1 MSNTIR
7 VYRIDITVH
16 IKIDEC
22 KTCSS
27 YILSTEMNTESS
39 IVYSKR
45 KVDLKRFF
53 LNDVAVSII
62 VILDSDCRSYY
73 CVTVFNPNQF
83 AECSFMVPCFV
94 LIV

>member
-7 VYRIDITVH
+7 VYRIDVTVN

-45 KVDLKRFF
+45 KVDLTRFF
-53 LNDVAVSII
+53 K
-62 VILDSDCRSYY
+62 
-73 CVTVFNPNQF
+73 
-83 AECSFMVPCFV
+83 MM
-94 LIV
+94 